1 MNIKVKALPFFV
13 QTLTPRLLR
22 LVLFEPLL
30 FLACTTTTTDT
41 TEPVLTE
48 TTISPADSP
57 IEVRQVSGPTQ
68 IAFYAFSK
76 TIAEATVT
84 CFITGQYIHAE
95 PEKPEPHGLSKN
107 EKDPLR
113 VVRPIDPRQQYSF
126 SVMYT
131 SHLGSNGGYPDNDYH
146 YGLPFDDG
154 RSVRISQASRG
165 PTHLAG
171 SGSEHAVDF
180 ELPIGSNVY
189 AAREGKV
196 IAVKD
201 DSNTGGPDLKFRD
214 LSNHIVIKHEDGT
227 YAEYQHLKLHGVL
240 VKPSQ
245 QVSKNQRIG
254 YSGNTGSTAGP
265 HLHFCVFYFNDK
277 GKQISVVPE
286 FDTAK
291 GLYLSPRAGDFVCK

>member
-1 MNIKVKALPFFV
+1 
-13 QTLTPRLLR
+13 
-22 LVLFEPLL
+22 
-30 FLACTTTTTDT
+30 
-41 TEPVLTE
+41 
-48 TTISPADSP
+48 
-57 IEVRQVSGPTQ
+57 
-68 IAFYAFSK
+68 
-76 TIAEATVT
+76 
-84 CFITGQYIHAE
+84 
-95 PEKPEPHGLSKN
+95 
-107 EKDPLR
+107 
-113 VVRPIDPRQQYSF
+113 
-126 SVMYT
+126 
-131 SHLGSNGGYPDNDYH
+131 
-146 YGLPFDDG
+146 
-154 RSVRISQASRG
+154 
-165 PTHLAG
+165 
-171 SGSEHAVDF
+171 
-180 ELPIGSNVY
+180 
-189 AAREGKV
+189 
-196 IAVKD
+196 VKD